1 MLSSPIVHFLF
12 VVWII
17 NVQCHLYLND
27 FTSRCHHPSI
37 QRFPDSTYYRE
48 CFLLISLQLV
58 KSCCTLIFF
67 KKNHNY
73 TINTLPY
80 LFGMLQQKALFRSIG
95 ECWQLKFCQFVDIS
109 FEVQAACNS
118 NTSNTLI
125 TIIYRYKLMMNY
137 NFTKNCKHFAQL
149 SVLSFR
155 QSALL
160 MINKL
165 TNTQLEWTTSRQYKK
180 KEKKMFSLQ

>member
-1 MLSSPIVHFLF
+1 MCMECSLSLLASKVRLF
-12 VVWII
+12 FI
-17 NVQCHLYLND
+17 
-27 FTSRCHHPSI
+27 
-37 QRFPDSTYYRE
+37 ST
-48 CFLLISLQLV
+48 Q
-58 KSCCTLIFF
+58 
-67 KKNHNY
+67 NY
-73 TINTLPY
+73 TINTTCL
-80 LFGMLQQKALFRSIG
+80 LGMLQQKVLFRSFG
-95 ECWQLKFCQFVDIS
+95 KHWQMTFCQLVDIS
-109 FEVQAACNS
+109 FKVQAACNS

-125 TIIYRYKLMMNY
+125 TITYRYKLMMNY

-180 KEKKMFSLQ
+180 CFFIISLVNIFMEKAIKVSCRPTITYIPGQQNCLQNALDAI